1 MSFQN
6 ATESVSLFQVHFV
19 PLSWYKPSV
28 DSTISLLCMKF
39 AYMKEFLQHELFVYK
54 DYHLSVLQLFVVVVV
69 IAIAWVLTKGLK
81 KIMVDRGNY
90 TELERGRRLSV
101 FQLVQYTIWVAVLL
115 LTLEALGFKL
125 TLLLAGSAALLV
137 GIGLGLQEVFKDF
150 ISGVILLFDGTIR
163 VSDVIETDGVV
174 GRVKEIRLR
183 ASEVETRD
191 GIVMIIPNGRFIS
204 GNVVNWTHN
213 RKLTRFNVEVGVAYG
228 SDVRKVE
235 QILIECAK
243 NHPDVVKTPEPFVFF
258 TDFGDSQLTFKV
270 LFFSR
275 NVFKIEFVK
284 SDLRFAIEDAF
295 RKNNITIP
303 FPQRDIWIKRD
314 K

>member
-1 MSFQN
+1 
-6 ATESVSLFQVHFV
+6 
-19 PLSWYKPSV
+19 
-28 DSTISLLCMKF
+28 
-39 AYMKEFLQHELFVYK
+39 MKEFLQHELFVYK

-69 IAIAWVLTKGLK
+69 IAIAWVFTKGLK